1 MQGRDN
7 TWSNNG
13 SIMQDRD
20 TNDIIKELFD
30 SFLHDYQ
37 EKLKTIK
44 GSDFVFESVDLM
56 DY

>member
-13 SIMQDRD
+13 SIMQGRD
-20 TNDIIKELFD
+20 KNDIIKKLFD

-37 EKLKTIK
+37 ENLKTIK
-44 GSDFVFESVDLM
+44 GSNGL
-56 DY
+56 